1 MPAARHA
8 PQILALVIS
17 DAPINFPSHDAKKKW
32 LNARRESGFSLFLN
46 MNAVVKTI
54 KKPTQR
60 QNTAL
65 VKKIEKLTAQIQVLQ
80 DKLKESQ
87 EVAVDAA
94 V

>member
-1 MPAARHA
+1 MT
-8 PQILALVIS
+8 
-17 DAPINFPSHDAKKKW
+17 
-32 LNARRESGFSLFLN
+32 
-46 MNAVVKTI
+46 AVVKTI